1 MGNSFLSTLS
11 RRERQIVEAIYELG
25 EATVADVVRRVGEPE
40 AHDSVRVTLAN
51 LERKGVL
58 KRRAEGNR
66 NIYRAAVSRE
76 KATRSAV
83 KDLLNTFFAGS
94 SSRAILAMLD
104 LSRESLTKEE
114 LDEIAERLDQA
125 EDSAR

>member
-1 MGNSFLSTLS
+1 MGNSILSSLS
-11 RRERQIVEAIYELG
+11 RRERQIVEAIYVLG

-58 KRRAEGNR
+58 KHRAEGNR
-66 NIYRAAVSRE
+66 NVYRPAVSRD

-83 KDLLNTFFAGS
+83 RDLLNTFFAGS

-104 LSRESLTKEE
+104 LSRESLTQEE
-114 LDEIAERLDQA
+114 LDEIAARLDGS
-125 EDSAR
+125 EERTR